1 VAIQDEIANEISE
14 KLRPSLSGEEKKRL
28 SRRPTLD
35 AQAYQDYLR
44 GRFYWNKRTET
55 GVRKGI
61 EYFQRAVEQDPGY
74 PLPYVGLADCYNI
87 LGYYAYAAPREVFPK
102 AKAAALKALNIDS
115 TLAEARA
122 SLASVRLYYEWDW
135 PAAEEEFREVL
146 DRNPKYPTG
155 HLYYGNCLCVMGR
168 FAEALA
174 QFQNAIELDPLSL
187 INNTGIG
194 WTLYFSR
201 QYEAALEAL
210 RKTLDIDSQFVRAHA
225 MLGKSYLQL
234 GRFEEAIPEF
244 KAASDLS
251 GASPL
256 YHAMLGHAMAAAG
269 KTSEAHRILDQLKE
283 HSARSHVS
291 SYCMAEIYLG
301 LGDEEQVLDW
311 LDKAYE
317 ERARTLV
324 MIKVEPEVDRLRS
337 SSRFEKI
344 LQRMNFPR

>member
-1 VAIQDEIANEISE
+1 
-14 KLRPSLSGEEKKRL
+14 
-28 SRRPTLD
+28 
-35 AQAYQDYLR
+35 
-44 GRFYWNKRTET
+44 
-55 GVRKGI
+55 
-61 EYFQRAVEQDPGY
+61 
-74 PLPYVGLADCYNI
+74 
-87 LGYYAYAAPREVFPK
+87 
-102 AKAAALKALNIDS
+102 LKALDIDS
-115 TLAEARA
+115 TLAEAHA
-122 SLASVRLYYEWDW
+122 SLAYVRLYYEWDW
-135 PAAEEEFREVL
+135 PAAEKEFREVL

-201 QYEAALEAL
+201 QYESALEAL
-210 RKTLDIDSQFVRAHA
+210 RKTLDIDSQFVLAHA

-234 GRFEEAIPEF
+234 GRFEGAITEF
-244 KAASDLS
+244 NTASDLS

-256 YHAMLGHAMAAAG
+256 YHAMLGHAMGVAG
-269 KTSEAHRILDQLKE
+269 KTSEARRILDQLKE
-283 HSARSHVS
+283 QSTRSHVS
-291 SYCMAEIYLG
+291 SYCLAEIYLG
-301 LGDEEQVLDW
+301 LGDEEQVFDS